1 MKRTY
6 ERILFMVIG
15 ALIAF
20 FAYMVGNTDRSANAH
35 EDEKKLMT
43 CDYLH
48 VRETIMI
55 GKPSRDISILLQV
68 NENNSQFV
76 LKHGK
81 DSENYD
87 NEIGMV
93 ATSEAAFIVVK
104 GKDPING
111 KYPNNPDRLVQ
122 MGVAKDDVLDKEA
135 SIVLENGKNFHRITA
150 HGSK

>member
-1 MKRTY
+1 MKRAY

-20 FAYMVGNTDRSANAH
+20 FAYMVGNTDKSVNAH
-35 EDEKKLMT
+35 EDGKKLMT

-48 VRETIMI
+48 VKESIMI
-55 GKPSRDISILLQV
+55 GKPSKDISILLQV

-87 NEIGMV
+87 NIIGIV
-93 ATSEAAFIVVK
+93 ATSEAAYIAVK
-104 GKDPING
+104 GKDPINS
-111 KYPNNPDRLVQ
+111 KYPNRPDRLVQ
-122 MGVAKDDVLDKEA
+122 MGVAKDDVLGKKA
-135 SIVLENGKNFHRITA
+135 SIVLQNDKSTHRITA
-150 HGSK
+150 HGSE